1 MIPARWSAFTRPGY
15 VGLMSRD
22 STPTKIAR
30 NRRARHGPLVVVA
43 ALASI
48 AAATAGASADPT
60 GATAVPEG
68 QAFYDAP
75 AEAIAGPHGSVIRA
89 RSITGDPGLPGA
101 RNLLVLYRSV
111 DLQGHPV
118 AVSGTLAVPGGTP
131 PPDGWP
137 LISWAHGTTGVAD
150 ICAPSRDTGPDYPAH
165 DYTAQVRDVQ
175 QRWLAAGYAVA
186 QTDYQGLGTP
196 GPHGYLIGTTE
207 ARAVADMAL
216 AARELDASIGTR
228 WAAIGHSQGGQAAVF
243 TDAQARAWAPGLD
256 LRGVVALAPAS
267 QVEFGIG
274 AQRVVSTV
282 GAGEVLAGT
291 LGNSN
296 AFLPLLI
303 RGAQTAENIDPSRF
317 LTPRALN
324 LLPEADTGCLGALRA
339 PDSWGGL
346 PADAAFSPLGDAA
359 PLLRVLTDNDPSTQR
374 VDVPLL
380 VLQGSADTTVPPRA
394 TDAMVARL
402 RLADQQVTYRTY
414 PGVDH
419 RGILQASLTDALAWV
434 DARFTS

>member
-1 MIPARWSAFTRPGY
+1 
-15 VGLMSRD
+15 MSRV
-22 STPTKIAR
+22 SSPTKIAR
-30 NRRARHGPLVVVA
+30 NRRARRGRLVVVA
-43 ALASI
+43 ASVSI
-48 AAATAGASADPT
+48 AATTATAAADPT
-60 GATAVPEG
+60 GTTAVPEG

-118 AVSGTLAVPGGTP
+118 SVSGTLAVPDGTP

-165 DYTAQVRDVQ
+165 DYTAQVREVQ
-175 QRWLAAGYAVA
+175 QHWLAAGYAVA

-228 WAAIGHSQGGQAAVF
+228 WAAIGHSQGGQAAIF

-256 LRGVVALAPAS
+256 LRAVVALAPAS

-274 AQRVVSTV
+274 AQRVASTV
-282 GAGEVLAGT
+282 GAGEALAA

-303 RGAQTAENIDPSRF
+303 RGAQTAENIDPARF
-317 LTPRALN
+317 LTPRASS
-324 LLPEADTGCLGALRA
+324 LLPEADTGCIGALRA

-359 PLLRVLTDNDPSTQR
+359 PFIRVLTDNDPSTLR
-374 VDVPLL
+374 IDAPLL

-414 PGVDH
+414 PGADH
-419 RGILQASLTDALAWV
+419 RGVLQASLPDALVWV
-434 DARFTS
+434 GARFTS